1 MKHSTISQSA
11 FAFSNA
17 LRKRPCDDFT
27 FELLTS
33 FPTACC
39 EYASLLL
46 AWFLVEEQPDIQV
59 ELVTGELE
67 SDRQSRHVW
76 LRIDGLN
83 VDITADQFDV
93 RLPCVLITSLGE
105 WHAGYDI
112 VHWEIFDKNFYLS
125 YEEAGQLELIAD
137 YQFLSQQARA
147 SLYARSKG
155 LRIDRWPIS
164 RLATIG

>member
-11 FAFSNA
+11 FAFSDA
-17 LRKRPCDDFT
+17 FRKRPRDDFA

-46 AWFLVEEQPDIQV
+46 AWFLVEEQPNIQV
-59 ELVTGELE
+59 ELVTGELVT
-67 SDRQSRHVW
+67 DRQSRHVW
-76 LRIDGLN
+76 LSIDGLN

-105 WHAGYDI
+105 WHARYDL
-112 VHWEIFDKNFYLS
+112 VHREIFDKNFYFS

-147 SLYARSKG
+147 SL
-155 LRIDRWPIS
+155 
-164 RLATIG
+164 